1 MPAYKPITPP
11 NRIAA
16 RQISAKPW
24 WVVALKRLNPAAY
37 TFVIPFLIIFIVF
50 RIYPFLLGI
59 LTSFTNAKIGPRPP
73 KFIGFDNYI
82 NAFTSSEVGRAFIVT
97 LQYSLI
103 VVPMAFFFALFMA
116 VYVNRKLPTHTF
128 SRLVFFAPYVLA
140 ATLVAIIWN
149 WMFQTQFG
157 LVNVGM
163 GMVGLPSRIAWL
175 KEPNLVLPVV
185 AFITTWWQAGFGMVI
200 FLAALQSIPNEL
212 VEAARIDGANSWQV
226 FWRITFP
233 LLLPASTL
241 VITITLIEAMRVFS
255 LIHIIT
261 QGGPSDYSTSVVY
274 FIFHIGF
281 TRYEQGMAAAIGV
294 LLFLVIMI
302 LTILRFTLLRGEQRY
317 F

>member
-1 MPAYKPITPP
+1 MSAYNPITPP
-11 NRIAA
+11 NRIAEQQFA
-16 RQISAKPW
+16 AKPW
-24 WVVALKRLNPAAY
+24 WVFALKRLNPAAY
-37 TFVIPFLIIFIVF
+37 TFVIPFLIIFIIF

-116 VYVNRKLPTHTF
+116 VYVNRKLATHTF
-128 SRLVFFAPYVLA
+128 SRMVFFAPYVLA

-157 LVNVGM
+157 LVNVGL
-163 GMVGLPSRIAWL
+163 GMLGLPSRIAWL
-175 KEPNLVLPVV
+175 KEPNLVLPMI
-185 AFITTWWQAGFGMVI
+185 AFVTTWWQAGFGMVI

-212 VEAARIDGANSWQV
+212 VEAARIDGANPWQI

-281 TRYEQGMAAAIGV
+281 TRYEQGMAAAVGV

-317 F
+317 Y